1 MMENVKHSTHRQRQ
15 ALATQALIVDAA
27 RDLFYKQGYGTTTI
41 DAISTAAGV
50 AVSTVYAIYKN
61 KRGILAA
68 IREAWHQE
76 SGQREIYKQ
85 ALQEP
90 DPVKR
95 LAMAAHATRRQ
106 WETSARMVAIY
117 KSAAAVDA
125 EAATELNEA
134 QQGRRAGMARFIHES
149 MPLLRPDLDESQA
162 AAIYLSLTRSEIYEE
177 FVEIF
182 AWQPEAYE
190 KWLVNVLC
198 QQLLP

>member
-1 MMENVKHSTHRQRQ
+1 MMENVKRSTHRQRQ
-15 ALATQALIVDAA
+15 ALATQSLIVDNA

-41 DAISTAAGV
+41 DAIAASAGV

-61 KRGILAA
+61 KRGILKA
-68 IREAWHQE
+68 IREVWHQE

-106 WETSARMVAIY
+106 WETGARMMAIY
-117 KSAAAVDA
+117 SSAAAVDV
-125 EAATELNEA
+125 EAAAELNEA
-134 QQGRRAGMARFIHES
+134 QQGRRANVTHFIHDS
-149 MPLLRPDLDESQA
+149 MALLRADLDESRA
-162 AAIYLSLTRSEIYEE
+162 AAIYLSLTRPEIYEE
-177 FVEIF
+177 LVEIST
-182 AWQPEAYE
+182 WQPEEYE
-190 KWLVNVLC
+190 VWLAGVLC